1 MANSRTLALEGHA
14 PPRQAVDDAAVPAPR
29 AARAGALG
37 FDVSVLL
44 IAEGVA
50 LAAAVVYLL
59 LRTSWGAVDA
69 GAGDTAIAASL
80 LLAVPPA
87 WSAWLLAG
95 VVVEGATPGQQRRGI
110 AIARRTGSWRH
121 ARLLRSALHPSS
133 VPAWVVLGALLWLAG
148 LVPLGWLLLGWSALV
163 LGAAVVSFLILA
175 VAPQRR
181 ALHDAVARTRPVRVR

>member
-1 MANSRTLALEGHA
+1 MAESGTLALEHHA
-14 PPRQAVDDAAVPAPR
+14 SPRPAVDDAAIPAAR
-29 AARAGALG
+29 AARAAALS
-37 FDVSVLL
+37 FDLAVLL
-44 IAEGVA
+44 TAEGTA

-87 WSAWLLAG
+87 WTAWLLAG
-95 VVVEGATPGQQRRGI
+95 VIAEGATPGQQRRGI

-133 VPAWVVLGALLWLAG
+133 VPAWVMLGALLWLAG
-148 LVPLGWLLLGWSALV
+148 LAPLGWLLLGWAALL
-163 LGAAVVSFLILA
+163 LGAAVVSVVILA

-181 ALHDAVARTRPVRVR
+181 ALHDAVARTRPVSVR